1 MATWRNGSRAALKMQ
16 SQKWGVGSI
25 PTVATMIG
33 NRVMD
38 RAWLRDGEVIHVD
51 EALLLA
57 VLLHAKGK
65 SRKNRT
71 DMEHVARLMKDPNR
85 NRRSK

>member
-1 MATWRNGSRAALKMQ
+1 
-16 SQKWGVGSI
+16 
-25 PTVATMIG
+25 
-33 NRVMD
+33 MD

-57 VLLHAKGK
+57 VLLHSKGK
-65 SRKNRT
+65 TRQNKT

-85 NRRSK
+85 NRRRK